1 MPAWA
6 GWAVSLMRELEASPT
21 DPGGDP
27 APGAADAGPHPGDH
41 PAGARDRPAVHSLG
55 SAGPGDSGA
64 AALNRSAS
72 TAAAMVRSKPVVS
85 LMLEGGDAS
94 TRTGRPSRSNRPA
107 WPILA
112 KTAGL
117 FSVNS

>member
-1 MPAWA
+1 
-6 GWAVSLMRELEASPT
+6 
-21 DPGGDP
+21 
-27 APGAADAGPHPGDH
+27 
-41 PAGARDRPAVHSLG
+41 
-55 SAGPGDSGA
+55 
-64 AALNRSAS
+64 
-72 TAAAMVRSKPVVS
+72 MVRSKPVVS